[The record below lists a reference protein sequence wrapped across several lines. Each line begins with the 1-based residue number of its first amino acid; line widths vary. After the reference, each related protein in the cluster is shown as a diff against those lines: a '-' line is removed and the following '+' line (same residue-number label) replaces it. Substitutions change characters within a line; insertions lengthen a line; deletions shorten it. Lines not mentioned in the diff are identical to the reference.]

1 VSIGSV
7 RAPPGSLRNGTL
19 VRALLSF
26 GAAFTAEW
34 AFTVAIGLVAFAAGG
49 AAAVGLVGLLRLVPA
64 ALLAPVISTY
74 ADRMP
79 RERVLI
85 ASSALRGIATL
96 GAAAVLMADGPVVL
110 VYGLAI
116 VSTIA
121 FTPFRASHSA
131 LMPSLCR
138 SPDELTAVN
147 VVRGALDSSSVIVG
161 SLAAAL
167 FVAVY
172 DVAAV
177 FLFAGVC
184 GLVSAALVIRLR
196 YETVTPPAAGQPA
209 LAAEIREGLRA
220 VASSPGVGVVVGLV
234 VLQTAIRGAFSV
246 FVVVLAIDVLNGSES
261 SVGVLMGAVGI
272 GALVGSIGCT
282 LLVGSRAMTRWL
294 GLAIVLWGA
303 PLAIMGALPY
313 WVVALGAAG
322 VIGVGNAM
330 VDVTAFTLIARMARD
345 SVLARVFGILE
356 SLGALAVGLGALTAP
371 VLIGLLGSQGA
382 LIAAGLI
389 TPVVCLLWWRR
400 LTAIDRSVSVRTDD
414 IALLRQV
421 PMLRPLPVPVLEQ
434 LARSLTRT
442 DLNPGQVVF
451 EAGDSGHSFYVVASG
466 AVEVVDHSRV
476 VRTMGRGEG
485 FGEVALLGDSTRTM
499 TVRAVGAVQLR
510 EISSAVFV
518 PAVTSISGA
527 RSAAEATR
535 GAFLAHAPGDPGKSS
550 KQRPGAA
557 PDPGA
562 APEPRAPA

>member
-1 VSIGSV
+1 M
-7 RAPPGSLRNGTL
+7 

-64 ALLAPVISTY
+64 ALFAPVIATY

-85 ASSALRGIATL
+85 ASSAVRGFATL
-96 GAAAVLMADGPVVL
+96 GAAAVLMANGPVVL

-147 VVRGALDSSSVIVG
+147 VVRGALDSASVIVG
-161 SLAAAL
+161 SLAAAAL
-167 FVAVY
+167 VAVY

-184 GLVSAALVIRLR
+184 GLVSAALVVRLR
-196 YETVTPPAAGQPA
+196 YERVTPPAPGRPA
-209 LAAEIREGLRA
+209 LSAEVREGLRA

-234 VLQTAIRGAFSV
+234 VLQAAIRGAFSV
-246 FVVVLAIDVLNGSES
+246 FVVVVAIELLGGAQS
-261 SVGVLMGAVGI
+261 SVGVLMGAVGV

-294 GLAIVLWGA
+294 GIAVVLWGA
-303 PLAIMGALPY
+303 PLAIMGVLPY
-313 WVVALGAAG
+313 EVVALVAAG
-322 VIGVGNAM
+322 IIGIGNAM
-330 VDVTAFTLIARMARD
+330 VDVTAFTLIARMTRD
-345 SVLARVFGILE
+345 TVMARVFGVLE
-356 SLGALAVGLGALTAP
+356 SLGALAVGVGALTAP
-371 VLIGLLGSQGA
+371 ALIGLLGSQGA
-382 LIAAGLI
+382 LIAVGLV
-389 TPVVCLLWWRR
+389 TPIVCLLGWRR
-400 LTAIDRSVSVRTDD
+400 LTSIDRSVSVRTDD
-414 IALLRQV
+414 IVLLRQV

-434 LARSLTRT
+434 LAHSLTRIELRP
-442 DLNPGQVVF
+442 DQVVF
-451 EAGDSGHSFYVVASG
+451 EAGDVGDSFYVVAGG
-466 AVEVVDHSRV
+466 AVEVVDRGRV

-485 FGEVALLGDSTRTM
+485 FGEVALLGNSTRTM
-499 TVRAVGAVQLR
+499 TVRAVGPVQLR
-510 EISSAVFV
+510 GISSAAFV

-527 RSAAEATR
+527 RSAAEQTR
-535 GAFLAHAPGDPGKSS
+535 GAYLAHAPGDPATDSEGGS
-550 KQRPGAA
+550 GTA

-562 APEPRAPA
+562 ASGPRAPS